1 LHNATTIA
9 RRRLIAVAGAGLLVL
24 GTRAPARAQGQQP
37 EKLSKPETEYQDSP
51 KNDQQCS
58 ECTKFQPP
66 KGCSVVSGDINA
78 KGWCKLY
85 EAPPE

>member
-1 LHNATTIA
+1 MPKDEMIA
-9 RRRLIAVAGAGLLVL
+9 RRRLIAAAGAGLLML
-24 GTRAPARAQGQQP
+24 PAGARVKAQQS
-37 EKLSKPETEYQDSP
+37 EDNKLTKPDAAYQDAP

-66 KGCSVVSGDINA
+66 QGCSVVDGAISP

>member
-1 LHNATTIA
+1 MKNGDMIA
-9 RRRLIAVAGAGLLVL
+9 RRRLILAGAAGALVI
-24 GTRAPARAQGQQP
+24 GAGARAQQKP
-37 EKLSKPETEYQDSP
+37 EKLSKADSEYQDSP
-51 KNDQQCS
+51 KNNQQCS

-66 KGCSVVSGDINA
+66 QGCSVVDGAISP

>member
-1 LHNATTIA
+1 MIG
-9 RRRLIAVAGAGLLVL
+9 RRRLILAGAAGALVL
-24 GTRAPARAQGQQP
+24 GARAGAQQKA
-37 EKLSKPETEYQDSP
+37 EKLSKADSEYQDSP
-51 KNDQQCS
+51 KNNQQCS

-66 KGCSVVSGDINA
+66 QGCSIVDGAISP

>member
-1 LHNATTIA
+1 MSTKETIA
-9 RRRLIAVAGAGLLVL
+9 RRRLIAVAGAGLLML
-24 GTRAPARAQGQQP
+24 RAGESAQAQQNQA
-37 EKLSKPETEYQDSP
+37 KLSQSDAAYQTTP
-51 KNDQQCS
+51 KNNQQCS

-66 KGCSVVSGDINA
+66 KGCSIVSGDISP